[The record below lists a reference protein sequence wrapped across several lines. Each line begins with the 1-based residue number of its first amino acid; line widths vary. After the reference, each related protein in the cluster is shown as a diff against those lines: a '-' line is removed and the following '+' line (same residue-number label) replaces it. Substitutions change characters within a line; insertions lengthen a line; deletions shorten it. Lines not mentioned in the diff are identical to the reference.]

1 MLIINII
8 LSLILII
15 SIIVI
20 EKKRKNL
27 IKIDLETEKKNKF
40 YALEYSKLCNETFA
54 AQQTLDKIRDELY
67 QTKEQQT
74 AELNSLKDI
83 QNFVKVQT
91 EESQRTVDKA
101 FESYCTI
108 LDASY
113 EDAEKL
119 YDNKISFLEDE
130 YSSIKEEVE
139 QKINVINEELIRI
152 KNIHAAVINASLI
165 EEAEKEKINFYCL
178 PIKENNVKD
187 IQILEN
193 IKPQL
198 NNPRTLSML
207 IWSTFFQKE
216 MTNLCNRV
224 LGVSQVTGIYKI
236 TNRQN
241 HKCYIGQSTDIARR
255 WKEHAK
261 CGLGID
267 TPQGNKLYQ
276 EMQTDGIW
284 NFSWELLEACSRE
297 ELNEREKF
305 YIEFYRSKDYGY
317 NTMKGIN

>member
-1 MLIINII
+1 MLIVNTI
-8 LSLILII
+8 LILII
-15 SIIVI
+15 SIIII
-20 EKKRKNL
+20 EKKKKNL
-27 IKIDLETEKKNKF
+27 TKIDLETKNKNKS
-40 YALEYSKLCNETFA
+40 YALEYSKLCDATFA

-67 QTKEQQT
+67 QTKEQQ
-74 AELNSLKDI
+74 AVELNNLKDI
-83 QNFVKVQT
+83 QDFVRTQT
-91 EESQRTVDKA
+91 EESQKALDKA

-108 LDASY
+108 LDTSY
-113 EDAEKL
+113 EEAEKL
-119 YDNKISFLEDE
+119 YDNKISSLEDE
-130 YSSIKEEVE
+130 YNSFQNEIK
-139 QKINVINEELIRI
+139 QKINTTNKELIRI
-152 KNIHAAVINASLI
+152 KNIHTAVINERLK

-178 PIKENNVKD
+178 PIKENNIKD

-198 NNPRTLSML
+198 SNPRILSML
-207 IWSTFFQKE
+207 IWATFFQKE

-224 LGVSQVTGIYKI
+224 LGTLPITGIYKI

-241 HKCYIGQSTDIARR
+241 HKCYIGQSTDVARR

-276 EMQTDGIW
+276 EMQLDGIW
-284 NFSWELLEACSRE
+284 NFSWELIESCSRE

-305 YIEFYRSKDYGY
+305 YIEFYQSKDYGY